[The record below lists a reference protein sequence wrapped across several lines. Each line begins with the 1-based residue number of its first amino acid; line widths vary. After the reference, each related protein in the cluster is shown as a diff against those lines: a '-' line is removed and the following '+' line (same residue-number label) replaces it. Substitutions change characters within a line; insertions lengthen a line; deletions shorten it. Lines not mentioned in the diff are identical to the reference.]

1 MRVAKENMELCSPQ
15 KLKERIAELR
25 LHAADV
31 KEEMRQKWEEER
43 QRREDARHVQEERRA
58 TEAERRAE
66 EADRRAEEADRRAAD
81 ADRRAADEE
90 KLLKESI
97 RIAKETKKDSRTM
110 RGIAW
115 VTIAFL
121 PATFVSSFFGMNFFN
136 GIAGNV
142 PFDDAS
148 RNVWLFFVIAVPI
161 SGIVLFIFYFWDEHE
176 RKKDERK
183 VDGEKSPESSL

>member
-1 MRVAKENMELCSPQ
+1 MQVAKEDMKLCSPER
-15 KLKERIAELR
+15 LKERIAELR
-25 LHAADV
+25 LHAADL
-31 KEEMRQKWEEER
+31 KEEIRQKWEEER
-43 QRREDARHVQEERRA
+43 QRREDARQEREEARA
-58 TEAERRAE
+58 TK
-66 EADRRAEEADRRAAD
+66 
-81 ADRRAADEE
+81 EE
-90 KLLKESI
+90 KLLEESI

-121 PATFVSSFFGMNFFN
+121 PATFVTSFFGMNFFN

-161 SGIVLFIFYFWDEHE
+161 SGIVLFIFYFWDEYE
-176 RKKDERK
+176 RKKDEGKLRSIEEAAITSQ
-183 VDGEKSPESSL
+183 DNAGIAKSTGNNLALSALPSRVSHA